1 MDTSTIQICEDLLAC
16 LKRFKSEL
24 IKFSELYH
32 MTPMQLYALYAMQEQ
47 AATTMGQV
55 AAILH
60 CDASNVTGIVDR
72 LVAQGLVVR
81 QEDERDRRTR
91 TLRLTKQGMA
101 VVHEIAAKLPNQ
113 LGCDQLNVDERDTLH
128 NILSKLAVNPAV

>member
-1 MDTSTIQICEDLLAC
+1 METSTIQICEDLLAC

-24 IKFSELYH
+24 IKFADAYH

-55 AAILH
+55 ATILH

-81 QEDERDRRTR
+81 QEDEHDRRTR
-91 TLRLTKQGMA
+91 TLRLTDQGITL
-101 VVHEIAAKLPNQ
+101 VHEIATKLPKQ
-113 LGCDQLNVDERDTLH
+113 LGCDQLNVDERLTLH
-128 NILSKLAVNPAV
+128 NILSKLAVKPIL